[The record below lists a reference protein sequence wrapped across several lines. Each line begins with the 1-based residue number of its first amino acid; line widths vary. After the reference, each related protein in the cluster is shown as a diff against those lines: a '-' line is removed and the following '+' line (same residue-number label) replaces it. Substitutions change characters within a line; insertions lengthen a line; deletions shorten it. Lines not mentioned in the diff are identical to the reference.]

1 MYNNSFSTRIKRQYQ
16 ALKTQF
22 KKLPEKERKT
32 KLFGFIIFAIISFLG
47 CASIS
52 GSFVIWFNKMFEPT
66 GNFKGAIYYGLTN
79 KAALIGTIFIFGMV
93 LFFTLALAFRRG
105 INNGILV
112 TDDRGV
118 SIMMNGERG
127 TARYM
132 NEDETK
138 REFKVGDIL
147 ETDQTVYGQLT
158 EDGTQTVSYKAKK
171 KGSSGN
177 QNLLLIGSPGTGKSF
192 CFVRTNIVQAMLRGS
207 SIIATDPSGELYQ
220 DLGSLLRKNGY
231 NVRVL
236 NLAEPRYSDF
246 WNCME
251 EVIDEETGR
260 LDGTRLNDFTDIY
273 VKNSGDPTSKGEKFW
288 TDGAVNFLRSVI
300 GYASYQRESKILTGY
315 RALYTK
321 VATNNPE
328 KENILDNKMKDMVS
342 FAWCEHII
350 LDTAIKNGFD
360 EEEIASIILNIKE
373 TAPPFTI
380 KEVYECLMSFNS
392 KVGEFVKIPMSHPAR
407 QAFIIFSDAPE
418 TVKVSVINGTR
429 LSMQIF
435 ADDKLMGALSHDGIK
450 ISDINKEKCAYFVN
464 MSDKSKATTPI
475 ASLFFSFFFKDA
487 QDNWDKWAKISDEKG
502 IPNPC
507 LDTFVMLDEFFSI
520 GVIGGDPNAF
530 ATTMSVNRKRH
541 ISINIAIQSISQ
553 LPALYGIAN
562 ADNIQTCCDYTL
574 FLGCNDQKTARL
586 ISEYFAGDATVLA
599 ERHNETVNTIGS
611 FGDGMNI
618 NMSSVNRKL
627 LTQSE
632 VREWKDKV
640 FLAKRGE
647 HPLEL
652 KLFPWT
658 LHPCYVNGETKKISI
673 YSTIKPIEE
682 RLLEFEISKPK
693 EPDKEIK
700 ENIENA
706 HSSYS
711 KDKINTEKKSEQ
723 ITLSLPSNS
732 VPYEEDDPLKKA
744 QQRNAENRQRTKAT
758 REQTKKIDKNKM
770 Y

>member
-1 MYNNSFSTRIKRQYQ
+1 MYNNSFSARIKRQYQ

-32 KLFGFIIFAIISFLG
+32 KLFGFFIFVIVAFLG

-79 KAALIGTIFIFGMV
+79 KVALIGTIFIFGMV

-231 NVRVL
+231 NVKVL

-321 VATNNPE
+321 VATNSPE
-328 KENILDNKMKDMVS
+328 RDNILSNKMKDMVS
-342 FAWCEHII
+342 FAWCEKTI
-350 LDTAIKNGFD
+350 LDTANAMYVDEKMKMSSSFD
-360 EEEIASIILNIKE
+360 DLADILSNTYQASLKRCDLSSEETMNEINDWVNEKTHGLIPSILDEPMDPSIRMTLLNAVYFKAAWVNAFEKE
-373 TAPPFTI
+373 LTD
-380 KEVYECLMSFNS
+380 K
-392 KVGEFVKIPMSHPAR
+392 
-407 QAFIIFSDAPE
+407 
-418 TVKVSVINGTR
+418 
-429 LSMQIF
+429 QIF
-435 ADDKLMGALSHDGIK
+435 HG
-450 ISDINKEKCAYFVN
+450 KE
-464 MSDKSKATTPI
+464 
-475 ASLFFSFFFKDA
+475 
-487 QDNWDKWAKISDEKG
+487 
-502 IPNPC
+502 
-507 LDTFVMLDEFFSI
+507 
-520 GVIGGDPNAF
+520 
-530 ATTMSVNRKRH
+530 
-541 ISINIAIQSISQ
+541 
-553 LPALYGIAN
+553 
-562 ADNIQTCCDYTL
+562 
-574 FLGCNDQKTARL
+574 
-586 ISEYFAGDATVLA
+586 
-599 ERHNETVNTIGS
+599 
-611 FGDGMNI
+611 
-618 NMSSVNRKL
+618 
-627 LTQSE
+627 
-632 VREWKDKV
+632 
-640 FLAKRGE
+640 
-647 HPLEL
+647 
-652 KLFPWT
+652 
-658 LHPCYVNGETKKISI
+658 
-673 YSTIKPIEE
+673 
-682 RLLEFEISKPK
+682 
-693 EPDKEIK
+693 
-700 ENIENA
+700 
-706 HSSYS
+706 
-711 KDKINTEKKSEQ
+711 
-723 ITLSLPSNS
+723 
-732 VPYEEDDPLKKA
+732 
-744 QQRNAENRQRTKAT
+744 
-758 REQTKKIDKNKM
+758 
-770 Y
+770 

>member
-1 MYNNSFSTRIKRQYQ
+1 MYNNNFYTRMKKQYLS
-16 ALKTQF
+16 LKTEF
-22 KKLPEKERKT
+22 KKLPEKERK
-32 KLFGFIIFAIISFLG
+32 KKYFEFVMISIVVFLICAYFSGAIIHWFLYMLNPR
-47 CASIS
+47 A
-52 GSFVIWFNKMFEPT
+52 EL
-66 GNFKGAIYYGLTN
+66 KGKIYYGIFGLGGLGFVGT
-79 KAALIGTIFIFGMV
+79 LILCGMV
-93 LFFTLALAFRRG
+93 LFLFLSIIFRRG

-112 TDDRGV
+112 TDERGV
-118 SIMMNGERG
+118 SIMMNGEKG

-132 NEDETK
+132 NEEETK
-138 REFKVGDIL
+138 REFNVSDIL
-147 ETDQTVYGQLT
+147 ETDQIVYGQLT
-158 EDGTQTVSYKAKK
+158 EDGTQVVSYKAKK

-231 NVRVL
+231 NVKVL

-273 VKNSGDPTSKGEKFW
+273 IKNSGDPTSKGDKFW
-288 TDGAVNFLRSVI
+288 SDGAVNLLRAVI
-300 GYASYQRESKILTGY
+300 GFVSYQRETDILTKY
-315 RALYTK
+315 QELYSA
-321 VATNNPE
+321 VAFDDPNKNF
-328 KENILDNKMKDMVS
+328 ILENKMVGMVP
-342 FAWCEHII
+342 FTWCEKTI
-350 LDTAIKNGFD
+350 LEAAEKNGFFIKD
-360 EEEIASIILNIKE
+360 IENSIAKIKE
-373 TAPPFTI
+373 NAPPFTV
-380 KEVYECLMSFNS
+380 KEVYDCLMTFKDKEAIFQN
-392 KVGEFVKIPMSHPAR
+392 IPIWHPAK
-407 QAFIIFSDAPE
+407 QAYIIFSDASD
-418 TVKVSVINGTR
+418 TVKASVVNGTR

-450 ISDINKEKCAYFVN
+450 ISNINKEKCAYFVN

-553 LPALYGIAN
+553 LPALYGVSN

-574 FLGCNDQKTARL
+574 FLGCNDQKTAKL

-599 ERHNETVNTIGS
+599 ERHNESINPFGTIG
-611 FGDGMNI
+611 DGTNI
-618 NMSSVNRKL
+618 NMSSSARKL

-652 KLFPWT
+652 KLFPWI
-658 LHPCYVNGETKKISI
+658 LHPCYLNGETKKVSI
-673 YSTIKPIEE
+673 YSSIEPIEDRIMKIE
-682 RLLEFEISKPK
+682 AEKNK
-693 EPDKEIK
+693 DVDKEFNKNIK
-700 ENIENA
+700 SVKSN
-706 HSSYS
+706 YS
-711 KDKINTEKKSEQ
+711 KKMIEKEKKT
-723 ITLSLPSNS
+723 I
-732 VPYEEDDPLKKA
+732 
-744 QQRNAENRQRTKAT
+744 
-758 REQTKKIDKNKM
+758 EQTALDIPSSKTELQKSKEKRMAERNKNKAKQKSLFK
-770 Y
+770 